1 MKTISR
7 RMTSQLSNSQLSAS
21 QLLAII
27 VVSILFISNQSSVAQ
42 VAPPPGL
49 GETTKGTP
57 AILDDKKSTTPDDQH
72 NPSSTNKPSESQE
85 QKSIADNLLGTAKV
99 KELRRE
105 NGQIYRIELEHSS
118 GSKQVLEDSDSDG
131 NFGDDD
137 NSLGNAPKV
146 AKWRIGSW

>member
-1 MKTISR
+1 MKTIS
-7 RMTSQLSNSQLSAS
+7 QLSTS
-21 QLLAII
+21 QLLAVIA
-27 VVSILFISNQSSVAQ
+27 VSMLYLSNQPSMAQ

-49 GETTKGTP
+49 GEETKGTP
-57 AILDDKKSTTPDDQH
+57 AVLGDQESTTPDDQD
-72 NPSSTNKPSESQE
+72 NSSSTNKPSESQE
-85 QKSIADNLLGTAKV
+85 QKSIADSLLGTAKV

-137 NSLGNAPKV
+137 NSLRNVPKV

>member
-1 MKTISR
+1 MKT
-7 RMTSQLSNSQLSAS
+7 NS
-21 QLLAII
+21 QLLAIS
-27 VVSILFISNQSSVAQ
+27 VVSILFLYNQSSVAQ

-49 GETTKGTP
+49 GEETKGTP
-57 AILDDKKSTTPDDQH
+57 AILGDEESAKPINEDTASITIKSSDP
-72 NPSSTNKPSESQE
+72 QE

-105 NGQIYRIELEHSS
+105 NGQLYRIELEHSS

-137 NSLGNAPKV
+137 NSLGNVPKV

>member
-1 MKTISR
+1 
-7 RMTSQLSNSQLSAS
+7 MTSQLSSSQLSTS
-21 QLLAII
+21 QRLAII

-49 GETTKGTP
+49 GEETKGTP
-57 AILDDKKSTTPDDQH
+57 AILDNQKSTTPVNQDR
-72 NPSSTNKPSESQE
+72 SSSANKPGDSKE
-85 QKSIADNLLGTAKV
+85 QKSFADNLLGTAKV
-99 KELRRE
+99 TELRRE
-105 NGQIYRIELEHSS
+105 NGQLYRIELEHSS
-118 GSKQVLEDSDSDG
+118 GSKQVLEDNDSDG